1 MFYVVFLPTP
11 QRQSNSFKEAVLIF
25 IILLSGEIVFFV
37 VVSNIDEDFTFV
49 LLINSWYLS
58 GLYLLFHR
66 LMNYLAAS

>member
-11 QRQSNSFKEAVLIF
+11 QRQSNSSKEAVLIF

-66 LMNYLAAS
+66 LLN